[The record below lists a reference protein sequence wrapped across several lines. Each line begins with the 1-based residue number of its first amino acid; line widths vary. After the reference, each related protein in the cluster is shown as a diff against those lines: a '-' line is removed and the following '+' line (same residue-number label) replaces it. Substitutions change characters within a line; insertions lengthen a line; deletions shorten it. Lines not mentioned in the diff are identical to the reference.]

1 MFFVPETSSDLTEEE
16 EVVGADAAVDEDV
29 TEAGGTVA
37 DALAAAQ
44 PDEEMEAATL
54 APSTHNTHR
63 NTRYNTHHNTHH
75 NTHRNTRTMDAI
87 LAHSIHK
94 SRRIRAP
101 SQLTQD

>member
-37 DALAAAQ
+37 DALASAQ

-63 NTRYNTHHNTHH
+63 NTRYNTHHNTH
-75 NTHRNTRTMDAI
+75 RNTRMMDAI
-87 LAHSIHK
+87 LAHFIHK

-101 SQLTQD
+101 SRLTQD